1 MEADISL
8 HSLLHDQETNDH
20 VRFKASPDFVK
31 ECVNIIFGKD
41 NDMFENCDDHQ
52 HKTKLEETIENLNK
66 DKARDNININ
76 TSVHC
81 SPDPVE
87 IPNARVDCFSEKQ
100 SEYPKVFVGAID
112 GIPLYT
118 FRSKVDK
125 TKLEET
131 IESLNKDKNARIN
144 DFPKV
149 VHYCTDENLFNRLKK
164 ELEKSSIEIDEEAK
178 KEEELMRYIVVLES
192 IVDAF
197 TPTYFP
203 TRDFIKMRKTLCP
216 DWVDQLDQIDKKT
229 DPALNYCV

>member
-8 HSLLHDQETNDH
+8 HSLLHGQETNEH
-20 VRFKASPDFVK
+20 TCFKASPEFVK

-41 NDMFENCDDHQ
+41 NGMFENCDDCQ
-52 HKTKLEETIENLNK
+52 RKTKLEETIESLNK
-66 DKARDNININ
+66 DKARNEINTN

-81 SPDPVE
+81 SPNHVE

-118 FRSKVDK
+118 FRPNGDK
-125 TKLEET
+125 TKL
-131 IESLNKDKNARIN
+131 D
-144 DFPKV
+144 D
-149 VHYCTDENLFNRLKK
+149 NLFDRLKE
-164 ELEKSSIEIDEEAK
+164 ELEKSSIEATKEDK
-178 KEEELMRYIVVLES
+178 KEEELMCYIMVLES
-192 IVDAF
+192 LVDAL
-197 TPTYFP
+197 TSDYFP

>member
-20 VRFKASPDFVK
+20 VCFKASPDFVK

-41 NDMFENCDDHQ
+41 NDMFENCDD
-52 HKTKLEETIENLNK
+52 
-66 DKARDNININ
+66 
-76 TSVHC
+76 C
-81 SPDPVE
+81 
-87 IPNARVDCFSEKQ
+87 
-100 SEYPKVFVGAID
+100 G
-112 GIPLYT
+112 G
-118 FRSKVDK
+118 K

-149 VHYCTDENLFNRLKK
+149 INCTDENLFNRLKK
-164 ELEKSSIEIDEEAK
+164 ELEKSSIEIDEEDK

-216 DWVDQLDQIDKKT
+216 SWADQLDQIDKKT
-229 DPALNYCV
+229 DPKK

>member
-20 VRFKASPDFVK
+20 VCFKASPDFVK

-52 HKTKLEETIENLNK
+52 HKTKLEETIE
-66 DKARDNININ
+66 
-76 TSVHC
+76 
-81 SPDPVE
+81 
-87 IPNARVDCFSEKQ
+87 
-100 SEYPKVFVGAID
+100 
-112 GIPLYT
+112 
-118 FRSKVDK
+118 
-125 TKLEET
+125 
-131 IESLNKDKNARIN
+131 SLNKDKNAHVN

-178 KEEELMRYIVVLES
+178 KEEELMCYIMVLES
-192 IVDAF
+192 LVDAL
-197 TPTYFP
+197 TPGYFP